1 MSKGDLVD
9 QNKNSELFL
18 NVLKANG
25 KRKIIRVSRFHY
37 SFTKDK
43 NLIKKIWDF
52 KRSEDNSI

>member
-43 NLIKKIWDF
+43 NLIKKI
-52 KRSEDNSI
+52 